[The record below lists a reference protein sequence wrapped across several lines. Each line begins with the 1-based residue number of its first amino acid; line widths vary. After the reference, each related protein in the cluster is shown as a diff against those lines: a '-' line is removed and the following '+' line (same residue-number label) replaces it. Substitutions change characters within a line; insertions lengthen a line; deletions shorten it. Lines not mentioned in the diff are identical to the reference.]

1 MAARITPATWPQ
13 RHPSLLTFGL
23 LWVLLGALLPQ
34 SWSQD
39 VEGSYRRLRER
50 LKNDPITI
58 HGGLNGQLQFNSISG
73 ARARRDPFNYY
84 LSGHLQLDILG
95 VQAPL
100 SLAMA
105 DGNTT
110 YRLPAYALVGLS
122 PSYKWATLHLFRRN
136 LHFSDYTFSDHG
148 FNGLGLEL
156 KPGRLRMMGMYGQLR
171 KARLEDYGYRQ
182 ELDPH
187 FTRRGYALRLGYQH
201 QQDELYATVFK
212 AADDPTSLNVH
223 DSLGI
228 RPQEN
233 VVFGLEGKKHISKS
247 ITLKAEYAYSL
258 LSPLQPW
265 PGRAAYRWER
275 LFSPFMPVNA
285 ASQSSSAYNFGIDF
299 SPVKTWALSILYER
313 VNPNFISLGTLNYR
327 NDFENATIGYRGLV
341 AKKFAL
347 QGRVGIERNNLDQ
360 LELESR
366 RRFLMSAQVNIP
378 VTPHWQN
385 GLVYT
390 NFRQTT
396 RIIANTD
403 PLNPVDSIFLGSI
416 NHQWSYHTTY
426 QLRPAQR
433 LLLSAALQ
441 NANSILHE
449 QITSAT
455 STIKNVVLSYHNAP
469 PKAKLSCQ
477 ASLLWHHIT
486 QPALSTAVWSTAL
499 SVQYKPQ
506 DKLQA
511 TFLVMNNFVRQQNT
525 SGGQILRLQFT
536 TQYTISK
543 QQKILLRLQGLR
555 RSRAV
560 STNFSEG
567 YGTIG
572 YSWNF

>member
-1 MAARITPATWPQ
+1 MAARITSSPLRHLAPPLTLGLTWLLCWAFHPQ
-13 RHPSLLTFGL
+13 
-23 LWVLLGALLPQ
+23 A
-34 SWSQD
+34 WSQD
-39 VEGSYRRLRER
+39 IEQTYGRLRER

-73 ARARRDPFNYY
+73 APARRDPFNYF

-100 SLAMA
+100 SLAFA

-148 FNGLGLEL
+148 FNGVGLEL
-156 KPGRLRMMGMYGQLR
+156 KPGRLRVMGMYGQLR

-187 FTRRGYALRLGYQH
+187 YTRRGYALRLGYQH

-212 AADDPTSLNVH
+212 AADDPASLTLH

-233 VVFGLEGKKHISKS
+233 VVLGLEGKKHVSKS
-247 ITLKAEYAYSL
+247 LTLKAEYAYSL
-258 LSPLQPW
+258 LSPLHPW
-265 PGRAAYRWER
+265 PGRAAYKLER

-285 ASQSSSAYNFGIDF
+285 TSQSSSAYNFGIDF
-299 SPVKTWALSILYER
+299 SPVKTWALSIQYER

-327 NDFENATIGYRGLV
+327 NDFENATVGYRGLL
-341 AKKFAL
+341 AKKIAL
-347 QGRVGIERNNLDQ
+347 QGRMGIERNNLDQ
-360 LELESR
+360 HELESR
-366 RRFLMSAQVNIP
+366 RRFLLSAQVNVP

-385 GLVYT
+385 GLAYT

-416 NHQWSYHTTY
+416 NHQWSYHASY

-433 LLLSAALQ
+433 LMLSATLQ
-441 NANSILHE
+441 SANSILYE
-449 QITSAT
+449 QITAAT
-455 STIKNVVLSYHNAP
+455 STIKNASLSYHYAP
-469 PKAKLSCQ
+469 PKAKLSGQ
-477 ASLLWHHIT
+477 ASLLWHNIT
-486 QPALSTAVWSTAL
+486 QSTLTTAVWSPAI

-506 DKLQA
+506 DKLQC
-511 TFLVMNNFVRQQNT
+511 TFLLMNNFVRQQNT
-525 SGGQILRLQFT
+525 SGSQILRLQFT
-536 TQYTISK
+536 TQYTLSK

-555 RSRAV
+555 RSGAV
-560 STNFSEG
+560 SNNFSEG
-567 YGTIG
+567 YGTLG
-572 YSWNF
+572 YSWSF